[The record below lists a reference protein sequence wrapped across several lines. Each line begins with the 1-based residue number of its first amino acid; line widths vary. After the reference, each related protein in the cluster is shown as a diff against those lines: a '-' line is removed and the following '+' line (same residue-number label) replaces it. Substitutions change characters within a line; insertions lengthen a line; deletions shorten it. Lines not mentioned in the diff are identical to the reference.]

1 MTTGEYVGSQP
12 PRLVSAAADP
22 YGSLP
27 EMSGGGTIADR
38 IYSVLA
44 EAIIEGQ
51 LPPGM
56 HLKADELSR
65 RYGVSMIPVREALR
79 TLQATGWV
87 TSRAHHGTF
96 VRRGTEE
103 ELTDLFETRS
113 ILEPAAGRL
122 AAERRT
128 TADLVAL
135 TELVDRGLALAA
147 SETESTRQFSHLN
160 DEFHR
165 CVAEATHNRTL
176 IEYQQQL
183 NQRVRFY
190 SSILTCERIKSS
202 VEEHAR
208 LVEAIKDEDP
218 DRAGD
223 ISLTHIGSSRRNVA
237 DNLNRDE

>member
-1 MTTGEYVGSQP
+1 MTAGEYVGSRP
-12 PRLVSAAADP
+12 SRLRATAPDP
-22 YGSLP
+22 YRSLP

-38 IYSVLA
+38 IYSVVS

-87 TSRAHHGTF
+87 TSRAHHGAF

-128 TADLVAL
+128 AGDLVAL
-135 TELVDRGLALAA
+135 TELVNRGFALAK
-147 SETESTRQFSHLN
+147 SEADSARQFSHLN

-165 CVAEATHNRTL
+165 CVAEATHNRTV
-176 IEYQQQL
+176 YDFQQQL

-190 SSILTCERIKSS
+190 SSILTPERIKRS

-208 LVEAIKDEDP
+208 LVEAIRDEDP
-218 DRAGD
+218 FKAGE
-223 ISLTHIGSSRRNVA
+223 ISLQHIGSSRRNVA
-237 DNLNRDE
+237 DNLPRGD